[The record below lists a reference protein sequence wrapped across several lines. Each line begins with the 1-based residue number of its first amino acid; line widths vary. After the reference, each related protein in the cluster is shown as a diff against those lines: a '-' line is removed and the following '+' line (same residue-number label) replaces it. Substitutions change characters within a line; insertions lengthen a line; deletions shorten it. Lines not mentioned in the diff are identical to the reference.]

1 MRTIFRLS
9 AVLAVF
15 AVAPAFAEGT
25 PEQKAACENDAYR
38 LCESAVPDAVA
49 IEKCL
54 AAHLSALSADCRSEF
69 SGGAT
74 AKEGRKH

>member
-25 PEQKAACENDAYR
+25 AEQKAACENDAYR
-38 LCESAVPDAVA
+38 LCESAVPDPVA

-54 AAHLSALSADCRSEF
+54 AAQISALSADCRSEF
-69 SGGAT
+69 TGGAS
-74 AKEGRKH
+74 AKKSRKR